1 MRLRIQNK
9 QQKWVKN
16 KVRFFEGDLPEID
29 KEDILKYR
37 DQINNVLSDIERN
50 MINLEGVREKELK
63 SFLNTARLF
72 NSSLK
77 VAKTFSK
84 INR

>member
-1 MRLRIQNK
+1 MRIRIPNK
-9 QQKWVKN
+9 QQKWVNKN
-16 KVRFFEGDLPEID
+16 VRFFEGDLPEID

>member
-1 MRLRIQNK
+1 MRIRIPNK
-9 QQKWVKN
+9 QQKWVSKN
-16 KVRFFEGDLPEID
+16 VRFFEGDLPEID